1 MLWYIIKRILMIIP
15 TMLGVTMLVLL
26 FIMIVPGDPVR
37 AMMGEQFFS
46 EEEMEAV
53 RVELG
58 LRDPFPIR
66 YANYIAGILQGDFG
80 TSYRT
85 KRPVIDEI
93 MSRYPYSLMLV
104 CISMGIALCIGIPI
118 GNYAATHQYSW
129 KDNAAIF
136 GSLFFVSMPNFWFA
150 LMLIQLLAVNAG
162 ILPPS
167 GIVRWTGWILPSLT
181 GALGFAASIA
191 RQTRSNM
198 LEVIRQDYITTARAK
213 GQIER
218 KVKYRHALKNAI
230 IPVIQVVGGIFGI
243 AMGGSMIMEV
253 VFSIPGLGSYTLAAL
268 QARDYPVIQTSVL
281 FMSMLFAVVLILI
294 DVIFAIIDPRIRAQY
309 SRKKRNTKEEGKYI
323 DQNREK
329 DEKIEVH

>member
-1 MLWYIIKRILMIIP
+1 MLWYICKRILMIIP
-15 TMLGVTMLVLL
+15 TLLGITMLVLL
-26 FIMIVPGDPVR
+26 FIMITPGDPVR

-58 LRDPFPIR
+58 LRDSFPVR
-66 YANYIAGILQGDFG
+66 YVKYIGNILEGNLG

-85 KRPVIDEI
+85 KRPVMDEI
-93 MSRYPYSLMLV
+93 LSRYPYSLMLV
-104 CISMGIALCIGIPI
+104 CISMVMALCMGIPI
-118 GNYAATHQYSW
+118 GIYAATHQYTW

-150 LMLIQLLAVNAG
+150 LMLVQLLAVNAG

-167 GIVRWTGWILPSLT
+167 GVVRWTGWILPSFT

-213 GQIER
+213 GQVER
-218 KVKYRHALKNAI
+218 VVRYKHALKNAV

-243 AMGGSMIMEV
+243 AMGGSMISEV
-253 VFSIPGLGSYTLAAL
+253 IFSIPGLGSYTLAAL

-281 FMSMLFAVVLILI
+281 FMSMLFAIVLLLI
-294 DVIFAIIDPRIRAQY
+294 DIVFAAIDPRIRAQY
-309 SRKKRNTKEEGKYI
+309 SRKKTKIQKGVAA
-323 DQNREK
+323 Q
-329 DEKIEVH
+329 